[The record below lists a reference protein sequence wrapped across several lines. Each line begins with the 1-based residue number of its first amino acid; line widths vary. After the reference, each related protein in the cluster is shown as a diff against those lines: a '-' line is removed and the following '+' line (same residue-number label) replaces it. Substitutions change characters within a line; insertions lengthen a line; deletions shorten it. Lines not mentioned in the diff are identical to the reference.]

1 VRTDG
6 IGISA
11 EVVEACRRGER
22 DALRVLYETYKDH
35 VYSIALYHF
44 HGDAAMA
51 ADVTQQ
57 VFVKALTNIGRF
69 RGDADVASWL
79 YRLTVNACLDHRR
92 SGAAREIASDPET
105 FSRLDGSRVDGR
117 PSPEQSASQAEIS
130 QRVQAAVSSLPEKL
144 RLPVLPRYFEDLS
157 YDELGAALDCSP
169 GTAASRLHKG
179 HQLLR
184 EKLMKWGIR

>member
-1 VRTDG
+1 MRTDG
-6 IGISA
+6 LAITA

-44 HGDAAMA
+44 HGDAAVA

-57 VFVKALTNIGRF
+57 VFVKALSSIRQF

-92 SGAAREIASDPET
+92 SGAAREVASDPEMWI
-105 FSRLDGSRVDGR
+105 REDGR
-117 PSPEQSASQAEIS
+117 PSPEQSASQEEIA

-144 RLPVLPRYFEDLS
+144 RLPVLLRYFEDLS
-157 YDELGAALDCSP
+157 YEELAKALDCSP

-184 EKLMKWGIR
+184 EKLTKWGIR

>member
-1 VRTDG
+1 MRTDG
-6 IGISA
+6 LAITA

-44 HGDAAMA
+44 HGNTALA

-57 VFVKALTNIGRF
+57 VFVKALTSIRQF

-92 SGAAREIASDPET
+92 SGAAREVASDPET
-105 FSRLDGSRVDGR
+105 LSNMHGIREDGR
-117 PSPEQSASQAEIS
+117 PSPEQSASQTEIA

-144 RLPVLPRYFEDLS
+144 RLAVLLRYFDELS
-157 YDELGAALDCSP
+157 YEELGKALDCSP
-169 GTAASRLHKG
+169 GTAASRLHQG
-179 HQLLR
+179 HKLLR
-184 EKLMKWGIR
+184 EKLTKWGIR

>member
-1 VRTDG
+1 MRTDSQG
-6 IGISA
+6 LTA

-44 HGDAAMA
+44 HGDPALA

-57 VFVKALTNIGRF
+57 VFVKALTHITQF

-92 SGAAREIASDPET
+92 SGAAREVTSDPET
-105 FSRLDGSRVDGR
+105 WSKVDGR

-130 QRVQAAVSSLPEKL
+130 QHVQAAVSSLPEKL
-144 RLPVLPRYFEDLS
+144 RLPVLLRYFEDLS
-157 YDELGAALDCSP
+157 YDELGTALDCSP

-179 HQLLR
+179 HQLLK
-184 EKLMKWGIR
+184 EKLTKWGIR